1 MDALDKVE
9 KSVSEKIKS
18 AVTANTVMTCYLS
31 SGFRNVGFTGACLLI
46 SPFCVIWFQMN
57 WINPKAK

>member
-1 MDALDKVE
+1 MDALDKAE

-31 SGFRNVGFTGACLLI
+31 SGFRKCGFTGLAF
-46 SPFCVIWFQMN
+46 SFHHSV
-57 WINPKAK
+57 

>member
-1 MDALDKVE
+1 MDALDKAE

-31 SGFRNVGFTGACLLI
+31 PDFKKVGFTGLAF
-46 SPFCVIWFQMN
+46 SFHHSV
-57 WINPKAK
+57 